1 MCACFMCSCVVMLVL
16 PPMGGN
22 KIDLTLFFVLLSLL
36 VQNISDK
43 TAYISKF
50 LADVAQNISE
60 QFVVGNNRDT

>member
-1 MCACFMCSCVVMLVL
+1 MLVL